1 MHILVPIFGSS
12 MWKSETLSSVISFEL
27 PICRERKHTHT
38 YIVVKINYK
47 KKREFHKLSQTAR
60 TDWKALSPSTAG

>member
-1 MHILVPIFGSS
+1 MRILVPIFGSS

-27 PICRERKHTHT
+27 PICRERKHT

-47 KKREFHKLSQTAR
+47 KKEKKERIS
-60 TDWKALSPSTAG
+60 